1 METQFEL
8 LLLLLT
14 IAAGTTALAKK
25 IHLPYPIA
33 LVITGLV
40 IGLLPI
46 ASLNDLKSFIA
57 EDEIFR
63 FTVISIFLPTLLG
76 EAALN
81 LRFSRLN
88 ENRKPIITLALL
100 GTLISFAITAWL
112 SGVFLGLPLQVAF
125 VFGALMAPTDPISVL
140 SIFKTMGMHRQ
151 LSITME
157 GESLIND
164 GIAVVLFTIAAYQLN
179 SYLDEGA
186 LGYLMV
192 LLEFLK
198 VVVGGLLIGGV
209 LGWLFSK
216 LIRFYDDYPLEIIFS
231 MLLFY
236 GAYFIAEAFTV
247 SGVIAVVT
255 GGVVFGNYG
264 KKIGMSETTSAN
276 ITTFWDVISHIANS
290 LIFLLVGLE
299 VTRIS
304 FADKWLLVLGAVLI
318 VLISR
323 SSAVYFGI
331 GWIRDIPWKWKHI
344 FNWGGLKGSLSLA
357 LAFSLPLSF
366 PMREHILV
374 LAFGVVLFSL
384 LVQGITMKPLIR
396 KLGIKTQE
404 KNEGTSS

>member
-1 METQFEL
+1 MDTQFEL
-8 LLLLLT
+8 LLLLLA
-14 IAAGTTALAKK
+14 IAAATTTFAKK
-25 IHLPYPIA
+25 IKLPYPIA
-33 LVITGLV
+33 LVIVGVV

-46 ASLNDLKSFIA
+46 SGLSDLKSLIA

-81 LRFSRLN
+81 LPFSRLN
-88 ENRKPIITLALL
+88 ENRKPIIILALF
-100 GTLISFAITAWL
+100 GTLISFAVTALL
-112 SGVFLGLPLQVAF
+112 SGQFLGFPLQIAL

-140 SIFKTMGMHRQ
+140 SIFKSMGIHRK

-164 GIAVVLFTIAAYQLN
+164 GIAVVLFTIAAYQLS
-179 SYLDEGA
+179 SYLDEGV
-186 LGYLMV
+186 LGYLLI
-192 LLEFLK
+192 LLVFLK
-198 VVVGGLLIGGV
+198 VVAGGLFIGGI

-216 LIRFYDDYPLEIIFS
+216 LISFFDDYPLEIIFS

-236 GAYFIAEAFTV
+236 GAYFIAEALTF
-247 SGVIAVVT
+247 SGVIAVVS
-255 GGVVFGNYG
+255 GGLIFGNYG
-264 KKIGMSETTSAN
+264 KKIGMSQTTSTN
-276 ITTFWDVISHIANS
+276 ITTFWAVISHIANS
-290 LIFLLVGLE
+290 MIFLLVGLE

-304 FADKWLLVLGAVLI
+304 LADKWPLALGAIVI

-323 SSAVYFGI
+323 SAAVYFGV
-331 GWIRDIPWKWKHI
+331 GWLHEIPWKWKHV

-366 PMREHILV
+366 PMREQVLI

-384 LVQGITMKPLIR
+384 IVQGITMKPLVRLLDIER
-396 KLGIKTQE
+396 EDAK
-404 KNEGTSS
+404 

>member
-198 VVVGGLLIGGV
+198 VEIGRAHV
-209 LGWLFSK
+209 
-216 LIRFYDDYPLEIIFS
+216 
-231 MLLFY
+231 
-236 GAYFIAEAFTV
+236 
-247 SGVIAVVT
+247 
-255 GGVVFGNYG
+255 
-264 KKIGMSETTSAN
+264 
-276 ITTFWDVISHIANS
+276 
-290 LIFLLVGLE
+290 
-299 VTRIS
+299 
-304 FADKWLLVLGAVLI
+304 
-318 VLISR
+318 
-323 SSAVYFGI
+323 
-331 GWIRDIPWKWKHI
+331 
-344 FNWGGLKGSLSLA
+344 
-357 LAFSLPLSF
+357 
-366 PMREHILV
+366 
-374 LAFGVVLFSL
+374 
-384 LVQGITMKPLIR
+384 
-396 KLGIKTQE
+396 
-404 KNEGTSS
+404 